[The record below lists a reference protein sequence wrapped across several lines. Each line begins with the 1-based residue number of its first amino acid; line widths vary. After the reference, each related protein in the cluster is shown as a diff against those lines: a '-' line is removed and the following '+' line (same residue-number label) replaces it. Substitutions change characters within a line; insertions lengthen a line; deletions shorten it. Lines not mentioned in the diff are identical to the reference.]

1 MLEVSKKIKTRGIFS
16 NQVHF
21 PDIIGLRI
29 SFNGARGWDRFWRQK
44 SENKVIGIW
53 KSIQWVKKLDRGHAK
68 LPDLPFPFSLSQLM
82 DNENLS
88 RFWEVCRKAMLP
100 NRFDN
105 FLQIRF
111 IDSRYIVRGIVPQI
125 NISDRR
131 RRWDTSSFCRWEL
144 AGILHSSFMVF
155 LMLSGP
161 SVKYIWA
168 LRYTGSLVQP

>member
-68 LPDLPFPFSLSQLM
+68 LPDPPFPFSLSQLM

-125 NISDRR
+125 TYLIAAVDEIQAASVVENWLGFCIPLLRSSWCCLARPWNIFGLLDIRDR
-131 RRWDTSSFCRWEL
+131 
-144 AGILHSSFMVF
+144 
-155 LMLSGP
+155 
-161 SVKYIWA
+161 
-168 LRYTGSLVQP
+168 